1 MHLVIHYFK
10 DDAKIQQFYDMC
22 KYLRRFIPIYLSKC
36 ANAREHVRAFA
47 SLVAAKH
54 VKRKQPNPF
63 AYGVDA
69 RLGRV

>member
-1 MHLVIHYFK
+1 MQRYNNFMTC
-10 DDAKIQQFYDMC
+10 AN
-22 KYLRRFIPIYLSKC
+22 IYEDLFLFLSKC

>member
-1 MHLVIHYFK
+1 MTCANIYEDLF
-10 DDAKIQQFYDMC
+10 
-22 KYLRRFIPIYLSKC
+22 LFILSKC

-63 AYGVDA
+63 AYSVVCGMGNRVNNFLA
-69 RLGRV
+69 RRAR